1 MGSASS
7 AEPFQFR
14 LPCPPVWQ
22 DRRPAAWA
30 AERRGRRAYFTAL
43 DALRTGAVDEAE
55 AAKVERLYAEVRS
68 ESARASLRH
77 FRRILDTVRR
87 AGGPIIPTPDAPL
100 TTLVIT
106 APPST
111 GNIAPAAL
119 AERYHWSMEWLCARR
134 YIVAKEL
141 RLEWQVRPLPRP
153 MSVPSGVRSST
164 AKELRRA
171 GRS

>member
-1 MGSASS
+1 MSS

-14 LPCPPVWQ
+14 LPCPPVWE

-30 AERRGRRAYFTAL
+30 AERRARRAYFTAL

-55 AAKVERLYAEVRS
+55 AAKLERLYEEVRS
-68 ESARASLRH
+68 ETARATLRH
-77 FRRILDTVRR
+77 FRRILATVRS
-87 AGGPIIPTPDAPL
+87 AGQPILPTPDAPL
-100 TTLVIT
+100 TTLTIT
-106 APPST
+106 APPSN
-111 GNIAPAAL
+111 GNMAPAAL
-119 AERYHWSMEWLCARR
+119 ADRYRWAMDWMCARR

-153 MSVPSGVRSST
+153 LSVPPAVWPST
-164 AKELRRA
+164 AKECRRA